1 MRVIVL
7 NSNNIVP
14 NGQNNTLIYKFP
26 NSVLFKG
33 NSIAVSSVSM
43 YYSWFN
49 ISSALGNNTFTYN
62 WVNGT
67 TIIPYTVV
75 IPDGLY
81 EISDLNLF
89 LQFTFI
95 ANGNYLID
103 GAGKYVYYGEFLL
116 NPTRYAVQ
124 VNTYLVPTSAQ
135 ATTLGYTSPT
145 GFAGFPTNNY
155 NPIFTF
161 PTFFNNIIG
170 FSANY
175 STPDNTNN
183 AYIPP
188 ANQTLITKN
197 NNGTIS
203 CLSTQAPN
211 VQPNSSIYFSLSNIN
226 NPYSSPSS
234 IIYALVPTGNVGT
247 LIAERPPQF
256 AWNKLIDGTY
266 NELKLQ
272 FLGNN
277 FQPIQIND
285 PQMTIM
291 LVIKEGDEYGGK

>member
-1 MRVIVL
+1 MRIVVL
-7 NSNNIVP
+7 NSSNLVP
-14 NGQNNTLIYKFP
+14 NGQNNSLVYKFP

-49 ISSALGNNTFTYN
+49 ISSALGNNTFSYTWINGATKTTYN
-62 WVNGT
+62 
-67 TIIPYTVV
+67 VV

-81 EISDLNLF
+81 EISDLNSF

-95 ANGNYLID
+95 ENGNYLID
-103 GAGKYVYYGEFLL
+103 GGGKNVYYGELLL

-124 VNTYLVPTSAQ
+124 VNTYYVPTSAQ
-135 ATTLGYTSPT
+135 ATTLGYTSPV
-145 GFAGFPTNNY
+145 GFAGFPTISY

-161 PTFFNNIIG
+161 PTSFNNIVG
-170 FSANY
+170 FSAGY
-175 STPDNTNN
+175 STPNNTAN
-183 AYIPP
+183 AYVPP
-188 ANQTLITKN
+188 ANQTLILKN

-234 IIYALVPTGNVGT
+234 IIYALVPTGAVGT

-256 AWNKLIDGTY
+256 AWNRMIDGTY
-266 NELKLQ
+266 NELRLQ
-272 FLGNN
+272 FLGTN
-277 FQPIQIND
+277 FQPIAIND

-291 LVIKEGDEYGGK
+291 LVIKEADEYGGK

>member
-1 MRVIVL
+1 MRIVVL
-7 NSNNIVP
+7 NSSNLVP
-14 NGQNNTLIYKFP
+14 DGQNNSLIYKFP

-49 ISSALGNNTFTYN
+49 ISSALGNNTFSYT

-67 TIIPYTVV
+67 TTTTYNVV

-81 EISDLNLF
+81 EISDLNIF

-95 ANGNYLID
+95 ENGNYLID
-103 GAGKYVYYGEFLL
+103 GGGKNVYYGELLL

-124 VNTYLVPTSAQ
+124 VNTYIVPTSAQ
-135 ATTLGYTSPT
+135 ATTLGYTAPV
-145 GFAGFPTNNY
+145 GFAGFPTTQY

-161 PTFFNNIIG
+161 NANFSDIVG
-170 FSANY
+170 FSAGF
-175 STPDNTNN
+175 STPDNTGN
-183 AYIPP
+183 AYVPP

-234 IIYALVPTGNVGT
+234 IIYALVPTGAVGT

-266 NELKLQ
+266 NELRLQ
-272 FLGNN
+272 FLGSN

-291 LVIKEGDEYGGK
+291 LVIKEAEEYGGK

>member
-1 MRVIVL
+1 MRVVVL
-7 NSNNIVP
+7 NSTNIVP
-14 NGQNNTLIYKFP
+14 NGENNSLIYKFP

-49 ISSALGNNTFTYN
+49 ISASQQNNTFTYT
-62 WVNGT
+62 WVNGAVST
-67 TIIPYTVV
+67 TYTVV

-81 EISDLNLF
+81 EISDLNLY
-89 LQFTFI
+89 LQFIFI
-95 ANGNYLID
+95 QNGNYLVD
-103 GAGKYVYYGEFLL
+103 TAGKNVYYAEFLL

-124 VNTYLVPTSAQ
+124 VNTYYVPTSAQ
-135 ATTLGYTSPT
+135 AIVLGYTAPA
-145 GFAGFPTNNY
+145 GFAGFPTVSY
-155 NPIFTF
+155 NPIITF
-161 PTFFNNIIG
+161 PAFFNNIVG
-170 FSANY
+170 FSAGY
-175 STPDNTNN
+175 ATPDNTAN
-183 AYIPP
+183 AYVPP
-188 ANQTLITKN
+188 AGQTLITKN

-234 IIYALVPTGNVGT
+234 IIYALVPTGGVGT

-266 NELKLQ
+266 NELRLQ
-272 FLGNN
+272 FLGTN

-291 LVIKEGDEYGGK
+291 LVIKEGEEYGGK